1 MEIKVFPEL
10 TFESS
15 DHTYHLDG
23 LMVPSVT
30 TLMKPLSSAYYHGI
44 NTAVL
49 DNAAKRGTAV
59 HAAIDTYVQFGITDV
74 EPEFE
79 GYFNAFLSWM
89 RDFDVKPY
97 ATESRTYHKTL
108 RYAGTVDMSCA
119 ENGIDTLVDFK
130 TTSSFSAMLCGV
142 QLEAYIRAQESHD
155 IRYENRAVIHL
166 RSDGTYQR
174 RTDFP
179 PSLECWKVFASL
191 LNVSGFIEKYR

>member
-15 DHTYHLDG
+15 DHTYHLDS

-44 NTAVL
+44 
-49 DNAAKRGTAV
+49 NAAKRGTAV

-142 QLEAYIRAQESHD
+142 QLEAYVRAQESHD